1 MFKRP
6 SNRNFNELRNISLE
20 ANFSPYAEGSCFAKF
35 GNTHVLCTAS
45 VESKL
50 PLWIRNSGKG
60 WITAEYGM
68 LPRSTHSRMDREVT
82 KGKPSGRTQEIQRLI
97 GRSLRSVVNLGKLAE
112 FQIKVDCDV
121 IQADGGT
128 RTASIT
134 GAWVALYQAINF
146 LLKSGKLSENPIID
160 QVAAISCGICENQ
173 ELIDLDYEEDS
184 SAETDGNQNKEIKEL
199 KDQLLRS
206 LAESENLRKRTI
218 KEIADAKK
226 YSHIYFIRDLVSS
239 VDNLQRALEAVPDDK
254 SQLSEP
260 IKNLVIGLEIVEK
273 EILNTFEKHSLKQ
286 INPLGEKFD
295 YNLHQ
300 AMFEVPTNEKEPGY
314 VVEVSQKGYILHD
327 RLVRPAMVGISKKSE
342 EDTTEQ
348 NNKENEKK

>member
-1 MFKRP
+1 MSKNKVT
-6 SNRNFNELRNISLE
+6 SKTDNKDENYLEENTNIDQDT
-20 ANFSPYAEGSCFAKF
+20 
-35 GNTHVLCTAS
+35 NTGEVNVDKNGDEDIS
-45 VESKL
+45 VEQ
-50 PLWIRNSGKG
+50 
-60 WITAEYGM
+60 TVE
-68 LPRSTHSRMDREVT
+68 
-82 KGKPSGRTQEIQRLI
+82 
-97 GRSLRSVVNLGKLAE
+97 
-112 FQIKVDCDV
+112 
-121 IQADGGT
+121 
-128 RTASIT
+128 
-134 GAWVALYQAINF
+134 
-146 LLKSGKLSENPIID
+146 
-160 QVAAISCGICENQ
+160 
-173 ELIDLDYEEDS
+173 
-184 SAETDGNQNKEIKEL
+184 NQNKEIKEL
-199 KDQLLRS
+199 EDQLLRS

-342 EDTTEQ
+342 EDATEQ